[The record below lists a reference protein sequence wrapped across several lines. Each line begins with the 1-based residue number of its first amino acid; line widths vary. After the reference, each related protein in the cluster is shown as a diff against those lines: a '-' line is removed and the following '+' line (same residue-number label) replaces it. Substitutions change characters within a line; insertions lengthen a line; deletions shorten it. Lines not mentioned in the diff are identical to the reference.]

1 MPMYGMTEPTKLSL
15 SSHGKTY
22 TAELPWD
29 ATFSD
34 ILNALVGLG
43 VAATYSHKGML
54 ESMQEFATEE
64 LEGLFPDDK
73 LLEGLEDDFDEIMS
87 MNVDNEPTDEEHY
100 KPKFDKD

>member
-34 ILNALVGLG
+34 ILNALIGLG

-64 LEGLFPDDK
+64 LEAIFPNDC
-73 LLEGLEDDFDEIMS
+73 LLEDDFDNLINNGML
-87 MNVDNEPTDEEHY
+87 DLDDEES
-100 KPKFDKD
+100 KDEETSETKE